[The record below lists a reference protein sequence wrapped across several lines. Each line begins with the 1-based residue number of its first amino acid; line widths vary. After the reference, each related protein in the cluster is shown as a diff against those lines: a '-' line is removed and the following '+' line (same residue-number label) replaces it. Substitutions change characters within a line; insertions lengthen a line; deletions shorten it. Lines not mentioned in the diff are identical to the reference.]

1 MWLQAIITPSDLEHV
16 LNEITPMRIALDGD
30 APERRYLWLDR
41 PSHMAMTDGHGIRI
55 VTSACLQWDVIGTA
69 RPITL
74 RKVTAL
80 ITPTISQRDGHD
92 VLAFSACIED
102 ADLSSVPEFIEVPI
116 LARVN
121 EALQREH
128 AQIAWHFTDTLNFH
142 FNLPQAMDGAR
153 AMQLFTRWGAVR
165 TSHEGVAIAASF
177 TLQGEPRGR
186 SAPMPDAKA
195 SALRTL
201 N

>member
-30 APERRYLWLDR
+30 APERYLWLDR
-41 PSHMAMTDGHGIRI
+41 PNHVAMTNGHGIRI
-55 VTSACLQWDVIGTA
+55 VTSARLQWDVIGIKL
-69 RPITL
+69 PVTL
-74 RKVTAL
+74 RSVTAL
-80 ITPTISQRDGHD
+80 IVPTISQRDGHD

-102 ADLSSVPEFIEVPI
+102 ADLSLVPEFIEVPI

-121 EALQREH
+121 EALQGEH

-142 FNLPQAMDGAR
+142 FNLPEAMDPTR
-153 AMQLFTRWGAVR
+153 AMQLCARWGAVR
-165 TSHEGVAIAASF
+165 TSHEGMAIAASF
-177 TLQGEPRGR
+177 TLDAEPHGR
-186 SAPMPDAKA
+186 SAPMPDTKA
-195 SALRTL
+195 SSLRTL